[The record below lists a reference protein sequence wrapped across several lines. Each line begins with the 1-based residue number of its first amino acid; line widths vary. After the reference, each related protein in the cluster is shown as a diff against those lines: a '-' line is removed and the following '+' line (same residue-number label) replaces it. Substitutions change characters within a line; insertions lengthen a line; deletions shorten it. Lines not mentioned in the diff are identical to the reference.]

1 MLELPHDVCSA
12 FDIKYKPPGYVS
24 AGLKCE
30 MEIVFRPKVG
40 LQGSTLFLLVA
51 ASGMYQNLPCIC
63 TVLCRLTAGSKEA
76 LLSTN
81 WSVMYH
87 NVAGGRRHRHLNS
100 TTG

>member
-40 LQGSTLFLLVA
+40 LQGRALFLLVA
-51 ASGMYQNLPCIC
+51 ASMYVWKTSRAFAQMSTPFML
-63 TVLCRLTAGSKEA
+63 AGKNSCSAPK
-76 LLSTN
+76 
-81 WSVMYH
+81 WSSMYH
-87 NVAGGRRHRHLNS
+87 CVAGGGRH
-100 TTG
+100 